1 MSFQITDIPRIL
13 PELMLLLLAMLVLG
27 SDILT
32 RWGQNA
38 KAQVE
43 RAKEAGQLTAV
54 GLGLVLIVA
63 LVQSRFLFV
72 VPDPTGGPLDVL
84 LTLGRNLQAGGPGGP
99 ALLGAFAT
107 DEFTMLARMT
117 FIGAALLA
125 TLLAMGY
132 RFTANPGEFY
142 SLLLFATLG
151 MSLMAAATEFILAY
165 LALELSSIAL
175 YVLAGYFRENERS
188 SEAGLKYFLFGSL
201 SSAIFLYGISL
212 VYGFVASENQK
223 AGGTPIIATLFAEV
237 GRLATG
243 EAASSPLLT
252 LGIIFIVAG
261 LGYKISVVPF
271 HTWAPDVYQ
280 GAPPPVTAFL
290 STASKAA
297 GFLLLY
303 RLLTTA
309 FPGAV
314 GTPRLEEFS
323 GWTSLLAIIA
333 LATVLV
339 GNLGA
344 LPQTNARRLLAYSS
358 IGHAGFVLLAILLWT
373 STSPV
378 DRAFGTAALFYYLI
392 AYTITN
398 LGSFGVLA
406 VLSDAV
412 GGDDLKDLNG
422 LWQRNLPLALMMT
435 ILILS
440 LAGIPPLAGFWAKF
454 FVFMAGFQAGAAPL
468 VAIAIVMTVV
478 SLYYYLRFLKAM
490 WMNPATSTEP
500 IVTPRVANAA
510 IIISTVL
517 VVVMGVLPNLVWG
530 VLSSASAI
538 AGL

>member
-132 RFTANPGEFY
+132 RLTANPGEFY
-142 SLLLFATLG
+142 SLLIFATLG

-175 YVLAGYFRENERS
+175 YVLAGYFRENEQS

-252 LGIIFIVAG
+252 LGIVFIIAG
-261 LGYKISVVPF
+261 LGYKLSVVPF

-303 RLLTTA
+303 RMLTTA

-323 GWTSLLAIIA
+323 GWTSLLAILA

-358 IGHAGFVLLAILLWT
+358 IGHAGFVLLAVLLWT

-398 LGSFGVLA
+398 LGSFGVLT
-406 VLSDAV
+406 VISDAL

-422 LWQRNLPLALMMT
+422 LWRRNLPLALMMT

-454 FVFMAGFQAGAAPL
+454 FVFMAGFQAGAVPL

-500 IVTPRVANAA
+500 IVTPRIANAA
-510 IIISTVL
+510 IVISTVL
-517 VVVMGVLPNLVWG
+517 VVVMGVLPNLFWG

-538 AGL
+538 AGR

>member
-13 PELMLLLLAMLVLG
+13 PELMLLLLGLLVLG

-32 RWGQNA
+32 RWGRG
-38 KAQVE
+38 AQAQAE
-43 RAKEAGQLTAV
+43 RAREAGQLTAV
-54 GLGLVLIVA
+54 GLGLVFIVG
-63 LVQSRFLFV
+63 LVQSRFLFT

-84 LTLGRNLQAGGPGGP
+84 LTLGRNLQAGGPGGSP
-99 ALLGAFAT
+99 VLGAFAT
-107 DEFTMLARMT
+107 DEFTMVARLT
-117 FIGAALLA
+117 FIGAALL
-125 TLLAMGY
+125 TSLLAMGY
-132 RFTANPGEFY
+132 RLTANPGEFY
-142 SLLLFATLG
+142 SLLIFSTLG
-151 MSLMAAATEFILAY
+151 MSIMAAATEFILAY

-175 YVLAGYFRENERS
+175 YVLAGYFRESERS
-188 SEAGLKYFLFGSL
+188 PEAGLKYFLFGSL

-212 VYGFVASENQK
+212 TYGFVASENQK
-223 AGGTPIIATLFAEV
+223 AGGTPIIATLFSEV
-237 GRLATG
+237 GRFATG
-243 EAASSPLLT
+243 DAARSPLLI
-252 LGIIFIVAG
+252 LGMLFVIAG

-323 GWTSLLAIIA
+323 GWTSVLAILA
-333 LATVLV
+333 LVTVLV
-339 GNLGA
+339 GNLAA

-358 IGHAGFVLLAILLWT
+358 IGHAGFLLLAVLLWS

-378 DRAFGTAALFYYLI
+378 DRTFGTSALIYYLI
-392 AYTITN
+392 VYTLTN

-406 VLSDAV
+406 VLTRALGS
-412 GGDDLKDLNG
+412 DDLSAMQG
-422 LWQRNLPLALMMT
+422 LWRRNMPLTLMMT

-454 FVFMAGFQAGAAPL
+454 FVFMAGYQAGAVPL
-468 VAIAIVMTVV
+468 VTVAVVMTVV

-490 WMNPATSTEP
+490 WILPAPST
-500 IVTPRVANAA
+500 TPFSTPPVANAA
-510 IIISTVL
+510 IIVSTVL
-517 VVVMGVLPNLVWG
+517 VVLLGLLPNLIWG
-530 VLSSASAI
+530 TISSAASVA
-538 AGL
+538 AR